1 MDIGKPISCDTQLEK
16 KLGESPKEGHTK
28 QRDTQGTESLDLVI
42 ASVKRTRFLETD
54 RK

>member
-1 MDIGKPISCDTQLEK
+1 MDIGKPISCDTQPER
-16 KLGESPKEGHTK
+16 KLGEGPKEVHKK

-42 ASVKRTRFLETD
+42 ALVKRTRFLETD